1 MITIIVA
8 VDESNLIGT
17 SNSANGMA
25 WHNKEDFQHFKQTT
39 LHHTLVMGRKTYEA
53 IGRPLPQRH
62 TIVITRGEMD
72 DDRVEV
78 RHSLDEVLDEFKNSD
93 EDLMI
98 CGGASIYKQA
108 LGVANRMLLSRIPGK
123 HEGDTYFPDIKQS
136 GLKLSERKPFDT
148 FTLEIYER

>member
-1 MITIIVA
+1 MKQLA
-8 VDESNLIGT
+8 DHCH
-17 SNSANGMA
+17 SAIQSSLQEFSG
-25 WHNKEDFQHFKQTT
+25 EGSQTF
-39 LHHTLVMGRKTYEA
+39 R
-53 IGRPLPQRH
+53 
-62 TIVITRGEMD
+62 MD

-136 GLKLSERKPFDT
+136 GLKLSEKKPFDT